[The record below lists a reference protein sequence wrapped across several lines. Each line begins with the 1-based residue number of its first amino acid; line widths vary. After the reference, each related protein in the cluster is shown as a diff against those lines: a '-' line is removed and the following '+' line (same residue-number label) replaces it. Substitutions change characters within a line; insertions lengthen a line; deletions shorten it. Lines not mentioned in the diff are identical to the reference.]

1 LARINHNGTDEE
13 QGSALANAV
22 EQSLSSIVISSNPI
36 FICGVNRR
44 VNLGN
49 WEHLDI
55 YGGITLPMP
64 GASIE
69 DLEALKEIA
78 MYAAEIGFNIS
89 SAETGQR
96 YKMIKDAQKPAR
108 EPTPTD

>member
-1 LARINHNGTDEE
+1 MARINRNGEE
-13 QGSALANAV
+13 EENDPAFATAV
-22 EQSLSSIVISSNPI
+22 EKALPSIVISTNPV

-55 YGGITLPMP
+55 YGGIAIPMP
-64 GASIE
+64 NATLE
-69 DLEALKEIA
+69 NVEALKEMA

-96 YKMIKDAQKPAR
+96 YTMIKEAQQ
-108 EPTPTD
+108 TPRT